1 MQVMSASKTSF
12 QLVTI
17 AMGQG
22 CPPVTLL
29 RMSQASGSITLV
41 LRQVQAELCPS
52 VTLGQFRLTANR
64 QRTATIKSLEGPDCL
79 WVFKYGAT
87 KAHSHVVSV
96 ISLPTAIGACKA
108 HGVHPLTLSGL
119 ESLRHQGQYTILQTP
134 EHILKLNCTP
144 DVNPPSQLVPLPL
157 PSSLPLSPVQ
167 GPACRQ
173 RYSLLVQNP
182 HLARSVVLTQQITE
196 LKTWATTPIQLNRKG
211 PPLQEVSWQN
221 LLSNMWL
228 FLGFCWKWMRVQQ
241 PCLQHFLSP
250 HLVASFISFH
260 IAMEHCSSTIKQHV
274 STALKVLA
282 WWATKPGGHDLGLQK
297 MSEEWLPNLS
307 GQISRALPKPVK
319 TASSLPSAQTL
330 LCVIEQ
336 QRLALLAAFK
346 DEGMS
351 GKLARSIHD
360 LTLVSTV
367 FGHLPP
373 IRLSC
378 IRYLKVPGY
387 EGPCHKSDCVH
398 GPSCH
403 GNLLRGCNSG
413 PLSLYL
419 PHHKNEASWGRAA
432 IRFQLPQ
439 ELTELMSLHLSQGH
453 TLLTEYMG
461 NEEQPHVFVD
471 YQARPFTDSNFTIYW
486 GRIMRAYGLQD
497 TISPS
502 QCRQVFVHERR
513 SAERVEGPSDK
524 GAAMVMGHSPK
535 QWDKWYDLDFHA
547 RHAQQAV
554 DAMATWRNNLLSSQ
568 ALSAATTSAPQLQ
581 QSPNIM
587 QPSLESFESPAVN
600 EEDEEVLYDD
610 EDSGDEMYEDED
622 DDDVEL
628 ATSSDHDNVD
638 ELDANEDGDFFVD
651 IED

>member
-1 MQVMSASKTSF
+1 
-12 QLVTI
+12 
-17 AMGQG
+17 
-22 CPPVTLL
+22 
-29 RMSQASGSITLV
+29 
-41 LRQVQAELCPS
+41 
-52 VTLGQFRLTANR
+52 
-64 QRTATIKSLEGPDCL
+64 
-79 WVFKYGAT
+79 
-87 KAHSHVVSV
+87 
-96 ISLPTAIGACKA
+96 
-108 HGVHPLTLSGL
+108 
-119 ESLRHQGQYTILQTP
+119 
-134 EHILKLNCTP
+134 
-144 DVNPPSQLVPLPL
+144 
-157 PSSLPLSPVQ
+157 
-167 GPACRQ
+167 
-173 RYSLLVQNP
+173 
-182 HLARSVVLTQQITE
+182 
-196 LKTWATTPIQLNRKG
+196 
-211 PPLQEVSWQN
+211 
-221 LLSNMWL
+221 
-228 FLGFCWKWMRVQQ
+228 MRVQQ

-282 WWATKPGGHDLGLQK
+282 WWGTKPGGHDLGLQK

-307 GQISRALPKPVK
+307 AQISRALPKPVK
-319 TASSLPSAQTL
+319 SASSLPSAKTL
-330 LCVIEQ
+330 LSVIEQ
-336 QRLALLAAFK
+336 QRLALLAAYQ

-403 GNLLRGCNSG
+403 GNLLRGCIGG

-419 PHHKNEASWGRAA
+419 PHHKNEASWGRAP

-453 TLLTEYMG
+453 ALVTEYLG

-471 YQARPFTDSNFTIYW
+471 YQARPLTDSNFTIYW

-524 GAAMVMGHSPK
+524 GAAMVMGHSVK

-554 DAMATWRNNLLSSQ
+554 DAMATWRNNHYQLPQPQHHSFSSPP
-568 ALSAATTSAPQLQ
+568 TSCSQVSRASRTPTV
-581 QSPNIM
+581 I
-587 QPSLESFESPAVN
+587 

-610 EDSGDEMYEDED
+610 EDSDDEMYD
-622 DDDVEL
+622 DDDEL
-628 ATSSDHDNVD
+628 AASSDHDNDVD